1 MMKKKSVYVSL
12 IVVFAFAESVV
23 LNAAAT
29 ESPDPYANETREQ
42 RDERLSWF
50 NDARFGMFIHWGVY
64 SVPAGKYKGREIP
77 AGCCFISRCRNG
89 IGWMRRRTART

>member
-1 MMKKKSVYVSL
+1 MKQRVVCVSL
-12 IVVFAFAESVV
+12 ILAFAFAESVV
-23 LNAAAT
+23 LKAAVN

-64 SVPAGKYKGREIP
+64 SVPAGEVKG
-77 AGCCFISRCRNG
+77 
-89 IGWMRRRTART
+89 